1 MYKRVMMMDVQ
12 ITDGL
17 MGREVSDPISY
28 DRPRGGG
35 GGGRGERPGRRRR
48 EGPGGPPPGEFI

>member
-17 MGREVSDPISY
+17 MGREVRDPLSY

-35 GGGRGERPGRRRR
+35 GRGRGERPGRRRR

>member
-1 MYKRVMMMDVQ
+1 MDVQ

-35 GGGRGERPGRRRR
+35 GGGRGEGSGRRQR
-48 EGPGGPPPGEFI
+48 EASGGPPPGEFI